1 MESPDALR
9 DLFTGDQS
17 TQSRELLPESSDLA
31 VARTT
36 SGLGTV
42 LLIAGEPLGTVALI
56 ARTGT
61 SDITCR
67 PREAAVPIFALP
79 GRWSAAHAAP
89 PPGGVSNRL
98 TSRPR
103 RRSCSTGTGRG
114 RITCRL
120 FRPPVSPPPEI
131 LSSRAVCAGVATSG
145 TSKPLAV
152 TSTSRRSPVR
162 RASFPGE

>member
-36 SGLGTV
+36 DGLGTA
-42 LLIAGEPLGTVALI
+42 LLKAGEPLGTVALI

-67 PREAAVPIFALP
+67 PRQATVPILALS
-79 GRWSAAHAAP
+79 RRRSSVHAAP
-89 PPGGVSNRL
+89 PPRGVSTRL

-103 RRSCSTGTGRG
+103 LSNRSTGTGRG
-114 RITCRL
+114 RSILRL
-120 FRPPVSPPPEI
+120 IGTAGSP
-131 LSSRAVCAGVATSG
+131 LR
-145 TSKPLAV
+145 L
-152 TSTSRRSPVR
+152 
-162 RASFPGE
+162 

>member
-36 SGLGTV
+36 GGLGAA
-42 LLIAGEPLGTVALI
+42 LLKAGEPLGTVALI

-67 PREAAVPIFALP
+67 PR
-79 GRWSAAHAAP
+79 
-89 PPGGVSNRL
+89 
-98 TSRPR
+98 
-103 RRSCSTGTGRG
+103 
-114 RITCRL
+114 
-120 FRPPVSPPPEI
+120 
-131 LSSRAVCAGVATSG
+131 
-145 TSKPLAV
+145 
-152 TSTSRRSPVR
+152 
-162 RASFPGE
+162 